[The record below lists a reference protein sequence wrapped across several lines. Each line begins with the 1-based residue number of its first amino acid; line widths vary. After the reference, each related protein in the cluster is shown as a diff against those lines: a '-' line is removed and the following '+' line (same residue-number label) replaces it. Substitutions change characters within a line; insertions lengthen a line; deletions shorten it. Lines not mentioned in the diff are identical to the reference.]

1 MNSNDLAPLR
11 TTRVGVAIDQD
22 CFFCKVMRFS
32 EVGEEAESWDSEEEY
47 DDEVEVLYDWSYE
60 DLLALDDDVVTVA
73 HC

>member
-1 MNSNDLAPLR
+1 
-11 TTRVGVAIDQD
+11 
-22 CFFCKVMRFS
+22 MRFS